1 MKEIKSL
8 IDLIGNTPLVQV
20 KTFDTGSCNLFLKME
35 NRNPGSSIKDRVA
48 LKIIEDAEKSGELN
62 ENATIVEATAGNT
75 GLGLALIAKLKGYK
89 AKVVILD
96 KMNENKIFHLKA
108 LGAEVFKARSDV
120 GPDSPEHYV
129 NVAKKIC
136 NETPNSFM
144 ASQFTNPSNPSAHE
158 LTTGPEILRQLD
170 GIVDAV
176 VCGVGTGGTI
186 TGLGRFFEKNSPST
200 DMILADPKGS
210 IIKDIVEKR
219 EPREADYSWLVE
231 GIGEDFIPETLDIKY
246 IKKAYEV
253 SNEEA
258 FDTLKKL
265 ALYEGILAGSSTGTL
280 ISAAL
285 KFCKE
290 QEKEKNVVT
299 FVCDNGEKYLNTAY
313 NELWLKE
320 KKLI

>member
-170 GIVDAV
+170 GKVDAV

-210 IIKDIVEKR
+210 IVKDIVEKK

-246 IKKAYEV
+246 IKKAYEI
-253 SNEEA
+253 SNKEA
-258 FDTLKKL
+258 FDTVKKL

-285 KFCKE
+285 KYCNE
-290 QEKEKNVVT
+290 QKKEKNVVT

-320 KKLI
+320 KNLI

>member
-20 KTFDTGSCNLFLKME
+20 KTFDAGICNLFLKME

-144 ASQFTNPSNPSAHE
+144 ASQFTNQSNPSAHE

-170 GIVDAV
+170 GKVDAV

-210 IIKDIVEKR
+210 IVKDIVEKK

-246 IKKAYEV
+246 IKKAYEI
-253 SNEEA
+253 SNKEA
-258 FDTLKKL
+258 FDTVKKL

-285 KFCKE
+285 KYCNE
-290 QEKEKNVVT
+290 QKKEKNVVT

-320 KKLI
+320 KNLI